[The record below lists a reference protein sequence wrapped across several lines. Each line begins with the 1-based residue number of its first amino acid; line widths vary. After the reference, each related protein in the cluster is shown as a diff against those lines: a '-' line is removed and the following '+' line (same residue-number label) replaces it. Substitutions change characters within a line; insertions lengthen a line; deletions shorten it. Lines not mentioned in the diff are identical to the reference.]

1 MSSENKLKNPK
12 RSLIRQKIADKLK
25 NLVQG
30 RVFLSRIYPLP
41 EGAPPALSIF
51 ANREVADNDNTAIN
65 QGQRLIWHVLTLTVQ
80 VHVSANQDMD
90 EAIDEIEAQVRTLL
104 LADVTLDGLSE
115 DLRWVS
121 TDIELSGGGVKPT
134 AIADIVFEIFFR
146 N

>member
-1 MSSENKLKNPK
+1 M
-12 RSLIRQKIADKLK
+12 
-25 NLVQG
+25 
-30 RVFLSRIYPLP
+30 
-41 EGAPPALSIF
+41 SIF